1 MSKRELQLVEL
12 SNVDGWVSG
21 SKGTL
26 VVPGEPVFNVYQP
39 VESAEVIAIGDR
51 RMIRFGRTGI
61 FGALL
66 VDLASGNVVQQIQA
80 DPNVSLVNTSLS
92 AFNSCLE
99 VFLSRLPL
107 EELEDEDEEDARN
120 ARVAREIE
128 SDLKRIDP
136 QAYTEDSF
144 WYEMRW
150 SVASG
155 DFTS

>member
-1 MSKRELQLVEL
+1 MEERKLQLVEL
-12 SNVDGWVSG
+12 SNVEGWFSG
-21 SKGTL
+21 SKGAL

-39 VESAEVIAIGDR
+39 VESVEVITIGDR

-66 VDLASGNVVQQIQA
+66 VDLASGNVVQQIQD
-80 DPNVSLVNTSLS
+80 DPDVSMVNTSLS
-92 AFNSCLE
+92 AFNRCLE
-99 VFLSRLPL
+99 VFLNRFPL
-107 EELEDEDEEDARN
+107 DELEDEDEEDERN

-144 WYEMRW
+144 WYEVRW
-150 SVASG
+150 SVAIG